1 MNNNNKKDNR
11 KREMPEE
18 YDNQKSNERHSRE
31 KKNYDLCW
39 KFFYI
44 LCCLA
49 TTKRELPVSFDLQPD
64 NATIHHLSY
73 SLHSKKLYLFFR
85 SQASKPHQ
93 PQKIQIS
100 VFSSNAKLFFFSPF
114 TVCCSS
120 LTDNKKKKSIALVV
134 Q

>member
-49 TTKRELPVSFDLQPD
+49 TTKRELPVSFDL
-64 NATIHHLSY
+64 
-73 SLHSKKLYLFFR
+73 
-85 SQASKPHQ
+85 
-93 PQKIQIS
+93 
-100 VFSSNAKLFFFSPF
+100 
-114 TVCCSS
+114 
-120 LTDNKKKKSIALVV
+120 
-134 Q
+134 